1 MIFAWD
7 DANRDHISKHNVD
20 PDEAEHVVRT
30 AEDPYPQTIEDDKC
44 VV

>member
-1 MIFAWD
+1 MIFAC
-7 DANRDHISKHNVD
+7 
-20 PDEAEHVVRT
+20 DEAEHVVRT